1 MIYLRNPL
9 ESNKMRVVN
18 SVTLVKQKLVP
29 DKTTIEYPFIP
40 NDNGDKILS
49 KVNNYIIDEVSKL
62 FKSQVLLPE
71 KVDFYEIF
79 GTYEVTVNKNDIL
92 SILFSMYTYVN
103 KAAHGVTA
111 YSSLTVNTKTGEVYS
126 FNDLFNP
133 KMNYVP
139 IINTIAKQYI
149 KDNNIQLISE
159 YNGIIPNQQYYLT
172 ENKLVLYYQPYEYTP
187 GYYGIFKIEIP
198 YDKIRNL
205 ITPLSPISKLILWR
219 TAV

>member
-1 MIYLRNPL
+1 MIFFRNPY
-9 ESNKMRVVN
+9 EDGKMRVSN
-18 SVTLVKQKLVP
+18 SVVITKQKLVP
-29 DKTTIEYPFIP
+29 QKFTIEYPFIP
-40 NDNGDKILS
+40 NDNNDKVLS

-71 KVDFYEIF
+71 EVDFREIF
-79 GTYEVTVNKNDIL
+79 GTYEITVNKNDIL

-103 KAAHGVTA
+103 MAAHGVTA

-139 IINTIAKQYI
+139 IINALAKQYI
-149 KDNNIQLISE
+149 KDKNIQLIND
-159 YNGIIPNQQYYLT
+159 YNGITPNQQYYLT
-172 ENKLVLYYQPYEYTP
+172 SDKLVIYYQPYEYTP

-198 YDKIRNL
+198 YDKIKNL
-205 ITPLSPISKLILWR
+205 ITPLSPISKLM
-219 TAV
+219 V